1 MASSK
6 CIFRWM
12 FAYSYFAFDNV
23 FLKLKKNVE
32 KIKQK
37 RYKNVKNVTWI
48 KNVKNVYYIYMAYIA
63 RVYRRCPSVHC
74 DVDTQTNYRRLCST
88 QRSSKEIVKQ
98 RVGKNSFTRTQKSQS
113 C

>member
-37 RYKNVKNVTWI
+37 RYKNVKNVT
-48 KNVKNVYYIYMAYIA
+48 
-63 RVYRRCPSVHC
+63 
-74 DVDTQTNYRRLCST
+74 
-88 QRSSKEIVKQ
+88 
-98 RVGKNSFTRTQKSQS
+98 
-113 C
+113 